1 MVWEHVYGL
10 IKSMGGVKEIQTL
23 QRWEPKLYNKIE
35 TSLSC
40 YFVKSSSIKDKGEV
54 LAVAQTGMHSHSNSD
69 RARRALDPNSH

>member
-10 IKSMGGVKEIQTL
+10 IKSTGGVKEIQTL

-40 YFVKSSSIKDKGEV
+40 YFVKSSSIKDK
-54 LAVAQTGMHSHSNSD
+54 
-69 RARRALDPNSH
+69 